1 MDRSFYAKVEIP
13 DFAANILKD
22 SDMVKIVSVILAL
35 LMLSACTSTE
45 RGAAAGAVAGGA
57 VGAAVDGTG
66 GAIVGAAGGA
76 VAGALIGRAYDNRC
90 RYSDGRGGTYI
101 ARC

>member
-1 MDRSFYAKVEIP
+1 MRIIVLMI
-13 DFAANILKD
+13 AAMLT
-22 SDMVKIVSVILAL
+22 
-35 LMLSACTSTE
+35 LSACTSTE
-45 RGAAAGAVAGGA
+45 RGATAGAVAGGA

-76 VAGALIGRAYDNRC
+76 IAGALIGRAYGNRC